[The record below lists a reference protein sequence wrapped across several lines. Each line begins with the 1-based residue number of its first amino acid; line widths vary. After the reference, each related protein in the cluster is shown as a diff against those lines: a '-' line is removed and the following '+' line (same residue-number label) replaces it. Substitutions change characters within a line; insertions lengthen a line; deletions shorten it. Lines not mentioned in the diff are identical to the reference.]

1 MAFVYEA
8 SVFAGITTSL
18 GTCDAFLQV
27 AAAGFATSG
36 LSQLQTSR
44 LSIAD
49 SISDNSITDADFDA
63 TNTLA
68 AAFRSAES
76 NSPSSTASNYNGAL
90 TSLNT
95 YFTTITGSNIKDY
108 WTSKS
113 ALKSITFN
121 DNFRAMY
128 RRVNSTEL
136 IQKLYK
142 SDIRS
147 MINFMQSKQ
156 DIFKIENAKNVKNE
170 LEFIIDDNIW
180 ETITNMIIK
189 KKGVNNI
196 ENLICISI
204 EDHYKLHLS
213 QSKDGNIKDLASVRL
228 LSYRLN
234 KKVCDLKGWTPSE
247 ETK

>member
-18 GTCDAFLQV
+18 GTCDAYLQV

-68 AAFRSAES
+68 AAFRTAES
-76 NSPSSTASNYNGAL
+76 NSPASTASNYNGAL

-108 WTSKS
+108 WNSKS
-113 ALKSITFN
+113 VSRSITFN
-121 DNFRAMY
+121 DDFRAMY

-136 IQKLYK
+136 IQKLY
-142 SDIRS
+142 SCTMTAAGS
-147 MINFMQSKQ
+147 TTVLTS
-156 DIFKIENAKNVKNE
+156 VG
-170 LEFIIDDNIW
+170 
-180 ETITNMIIK
+180 TTTNMIPALLEVRTDTAIGSSFVANFTCVK
-189 KKGVNNI
+189 TGGGTDLVTLTINSGTGLSTYYNI
-196 ENLICISI
+196 GGTQGYLYISGF
-204 EDHYKLHLS
+204 S
-213 QSKDGNIKDLASVRL
+213 ATGSNGNVISV
-228 LSYRLN
+228 
-234 KKVCDLKGWTPSE
+234 WTR
-247 ETK
+247 

>member
-63 TNTLA
+63 TTTLA

-113 ALKSITFN
+113 ASRSITFN

-136 IQKLYK
+136 IQKLY
-142 SDIRS
+142 SCTMPAAGS
-147 MINFMQSKQ
+147 TTVLTS
-156 DIFKIENAKNVKNE
+156 VG
-170 LEFIIDDNIW
+170 
-180 ETITNMIIK
+180 TTTNMIPALLEVRTDTAIGSSFVANFTCVK
-189 KKGVNNI
+189 SGGGTDLVALTVEAGTGLSTYYNI
-196 ENLICISI
+196 GGTQGYLYIS
-204 EDHYKLHLS
+204 S
-213 QSKDGNIKDLASVRL
+213 FSATGSNGNVISV
-228 LSYRLN
+228 
-234 KKVCDLKGWTPSE
+234 WTR
-247 ETK
+247 